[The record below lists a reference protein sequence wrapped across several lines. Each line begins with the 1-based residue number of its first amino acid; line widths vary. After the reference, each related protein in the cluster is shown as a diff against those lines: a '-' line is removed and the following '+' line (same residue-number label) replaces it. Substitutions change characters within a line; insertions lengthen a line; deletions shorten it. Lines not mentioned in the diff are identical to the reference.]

1 MGNCDKLSNFHIL
14 ENSCFNNDLHTD
26 ITVDDEIKTSNVD
39 IPQIPSA
46 FHTEGWK
53 RLSSQKIH
61 L

>member
-39 IPQIPSA
+39 IPQIPPA
-46 FHTEGWK
+46 
-53 RLSSQKIH
+53 
-61 L
+61 